1 MKLSRLIDPKFKAT
15 LTQLNSQK
23 LPLKAAFKLK
33 TIIKKIDEE
42 YSKYDEVRLASLNR
56 YGKKKDDGSLDTDDQ
71 GNVPL
76 EGDNGQL
83 FVNELNELLDLDI
96 AIPTLS
102 VSELGND
109 ISISSEELMLLDF
122 LVE

>member
-1 MKLSRLIDPKFKAT
+1 
-15 LTQLNSQK
+15 
-23 LPLKAAFKLK
+23 
-33 TIIKKIDEE
+33 
-42 YSKYDEVRLASLNR
+42 
-56 YGKKKDDGSLDTDDQ
+56 
-71 GNVPL
+71 
-76 EGDNGQL
+76 
-83 FVNELNELLDLDI
+83 LNELLDLDI